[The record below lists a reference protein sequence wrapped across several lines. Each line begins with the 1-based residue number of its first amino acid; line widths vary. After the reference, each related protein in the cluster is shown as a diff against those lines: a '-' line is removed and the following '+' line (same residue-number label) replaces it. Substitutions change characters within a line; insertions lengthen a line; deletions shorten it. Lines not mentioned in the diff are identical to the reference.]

1 MSIEVS
7 TDNATLIQ
15 LQQTPIDA
23 VLSSID
29 QSMVHLPTYRE
40 LYYRWERQQWRT
52 QDIDFIAD
60 RIQWED
66 MAEKE
71 QEQYLYD
78 MSPFFQ
84 GEASVTDA
92 LSPFVLAVPDE
103 EMRLF
108 LTTQLV
114 DEARHTIFFNRF
126 FDEVLGINEGRLE
139 ETLALTRDYMN
150 PASCYL
156 LIDALSEAANR
167 IRQEPCNIAHLIR
180 GVSLYHIIIE
190 GTMALASQRALL
202 ETYRQDNIFPGF
214 RGGFT
219 AIARDESRHVIFGVK
234 FLRDM
239 IQQDSTRA
247 EQIQAALTDYAPQA
261 FQALMPREEMI
272 ADMLTLGEDP
282 WRRARYAR
290 QSLQKKLKVIGLAM
304 ELPAIPQAF
313 NP

>member
-1 MSIEVS
+1 MSIEIS
-7 TDNATLIQ
+7 TDNATLSQ

-71 QEQYLYD
+71 QERYLYD

-92 LSPFVLAVPDE
+92 LSPFVLAVPDA

-139 ETLALTRDYMN
+139 ETLALTRAYMN
-150 PASCYL
+150 PASRYL

-167 IRQEPCNIAHLIR
+167 IRQEPDNIAHLIR
-180 GVSLYHIIIE
+180 GVSLYHVIIE

-239 IQQDSTRA
+239 IQQDAAHTG
-247 EQIQAALTDYAPQA
+247 QMQAALAGFAPQA
-261 FQALMPREEMI
+261 IQALMPREEMI
-272 ADMLTLGEDP
+272 ADMLALGEDP

-290 QSLQKKLKVIGLAM
+290 QSLQKKLKVIGLGM
-304 ELPAIPQAF
+304 ELAAIPQAF